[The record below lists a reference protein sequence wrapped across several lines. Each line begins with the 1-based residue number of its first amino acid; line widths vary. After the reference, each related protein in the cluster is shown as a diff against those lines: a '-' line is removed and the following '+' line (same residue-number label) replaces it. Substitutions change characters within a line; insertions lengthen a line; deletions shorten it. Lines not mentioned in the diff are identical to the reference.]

1 MSNFKNYS
9 LNGRIELHH
18 LFKASGLFDHMKK
31 QILVVDDELSILKLL
46 NFILSKEYDLVIK
59 QNGADAINWLED
71 GNDPALIISDL
82 EMPYI
87 DGGSFIRN
95 LKISG
100 FYRDTPVIL
109 LSGADNLE
117 RIVEGM
123 SYRADHY
130 LKKPFN
136 PAELKS
142 CIVHALNQYDLTN
155 S

>member
-1 MSNFKNYS
+1 M
-9 LNGRIELHH
+9 R
-18 LFKASGLFDHMKK
+18 K

-46 NFILSKEYDLVIK
+46 NFILSKDYDLVIK
-59 QNGADAINWLED
+59 QNGADAISWLED

-109 LSGADNLE
+109 LSGADNLDN
-117 RIVEGM
+117 IVSSM
-123 SYRADHY
+123 PFQADCY
-130 LKKPFN
+130 FKKPFN

-142 CIVHALNQYDLTN
+142 SILEALLYSDVKNN
-155 S
+155 

>member
-1 MSNFKNYS
+1 MSF
-9 LNGRIELHH
+9 
-18 LFKASGLFDHMKK
+18 MKK

-46 NFILSKEYDLVIK
+46 NFILSKDYDLVIK
-59 QNGADAINWLED
+59 QNGADAISWLED

-87 DGGSFIRN
+87 DGESFIRN

-117 RIVEGM
+117 NIVAKM
-123 SYRADHY
+123 PFQADCY
-130 LKKPFN
+130 FKKPFN
-136 PAELKS
+136 PAELKLS
-142 CIVHALNQYDLTN
+142 ITDALLKYDVIHN
-155 S
+155 

>member
-1 MSNFKNYS
+1 
-9 LNGRIELHH
+9 
-18 LFKASGLFDHMKK
+18 MKK

-59 QNGADAINWLED
+59 QNGADAITWLED

-117 RIVEGM
+117 NIVAQM
-123 SYRADHY
+123 PFQADY
-130 LKKPFN
+130 FFKKPFN

-142 CIVHALNQYDLTN
+142 SITAALLHHYVAHN
-155 S
+155 

>member
-1 MSNFKNYS
+1 
-9 LNGRIELHH
+9 
-18 LFKASGLFDHMKK
+18 MKR

-46 NFILSKEYDLVIK
+46 NFILSKEYNLIIK
-59 QNGADAINWLED
+59 QNGADAISWLED
-71 GNDPALIISDL
+71 GNDPDLIISDL

-117 RIVEGM
+117 TIVEQM
-123 SYRADHY
+123 PYRADY
-130 LKKPFN
+130 FFKKPFN
-136 PAELKS
+136 PA
-142 CIVHALNQYDLTN
+142 
-155 S
+155 

>member
-1 MSNFKNYS
+1 M
-9 LNGRIELHH
+9 R
-18 LFKASGLFDHMKK
+18 K

-46 NFILSKEYDLVIK
+46 NFILSKDYDLVIK
-59 QNGADAINWLED
+59 QNGADAISWLED

-109 LSGADNLE
+109 LSGADNLDN
-117 RIVEGM
+117 IVSRM
-123 SYRADHY
+123 PFQADCY
-130 LKKPFN
+130 FKKPFN

-142 CIVHALNQYDLTN
+142 SISEALLYSDVRNN
-155 S
+155 

>member
-1 MSNFKNYS
+1 
-9 LNGRIELHH
+9 
-18 LFKASGLFDHMKK
+18 MKK

-46 NFILSKEYDLVIK
+46 NFILSKDYDLVIK
-59 QNGADAINWLED
+59 QNGADAISWLED

-109 LSGADNLE
+109 LSGADNLDN
-117 RIVEGM
+117 IVQQM
-123 SYRADHY
+123 PFRADCY
-130 LKKPFN
+130 FKKPFN
-136 PAELKS
+136 PTELKS
-142 CIVHALNQYDLTN
+142 SITETLQKHNVANN
-155 S
+155 

>member
-1 MSNFKNYS
+1 
-9 LNGRIELHH
+9 
-18 LFKASGLFDHMKK
+18 MKK

-59 QNGADAINWLED
+59 QNGADAITWLED

-117 RIVEGM
+117 NIVAQM
-123 SYRADHY
+123 PFQADCFF
-130 LKKPFN
+130 KKPFN

-142 CIVHALNQYDLTN
+142 SITAALLHHDVTHN
-155 S
+155 

>member
-1 MSNFKNYS
+1 M
-9 LNGRIELHH
+9 R
-18 LFKASGLFDHMKK
+18 K

-46 NFILSKEYDLVIK
+46 NFILSKDYDLVIK
-59 QNGADAINWLED
+59 QNGADAISWLED

-109 LSGADNLE
+109 LSGADNLDN
-117 RIVEGM
+117 IVSRM
-123 SYRADHY
+123 PFQADCY
-130 LKKPFN
+130 FKKPFN
-136 PAELKS
+136 PTELKIS
-142 CIVHALNQYDLTN
+142 ISEALLYSDVRNN
-155 S
+155 

>member
-1 MSNFKNYS
+1 
-9 LNGRIELHH
+9 
-18 LFKASGLFDHMKK
+18 MKK

-46 NFILSKEYDLVIK
+46 NFILSKDYDLIIK
-59 QNGADAINWLED
+59 QNGADAICWLEE

-100 FYRDTPVIL
+100 FYRDTPIIL
-109 LSGADNLE
+109 LSGADNLDSL
-117 RIVEGM
+117 VNKM
-123 SYRADHY
+123 PFRADCY
-130 LKKPFN
+130 FKKPFN
-136 PAELKS
+136 PTELKLS
-142 CIVHALNQYDLTN
+142 IIDILQKHNVAN

>member
-1 MSNFKNYS
+1 MSIM
-9 LNGRIELHH
+9 R
-18 LFKASGLFDHMKK
+18 K

-46 NFILSKEYDLVIK
+46 NFILSKDYDLVIK
-59 QNGADAINWLED
+59 QNGADAISWLED

-109 LSGADNLE
+109 LSGADNLDN
-117 RIVEGM
+117 IVSKM
-123 SYRADHY
+123 PFQADCY
-130 LKKPFN
+130 FKKPFN

-142 CIVHALNQYDLTN
+142 SISEALLYSDVRNN
-155 S
+155 

>member
-1 MSNFKNYS
+1 
-9 LNGRIELHH
+9 
-18 LFKASGLFDHMKK
+18 MKK

-46 NFILSKEYDLVIK
+46 NFILSKDYDLVIK
-59 QNGADAINWLED
+59 QNGADAISWLED

-109 LSGADNLE
+109 LSGADNLDK
-117 RIVEGM
+117 IVEQIPF
-123 SYRADHY
+123 RADCY
-130 LKKPFN
+130 FINPFN
-136 PAELKS
+136 PTELKS
-142 CIVHALNQYDLTN
+142 SITEILQKHNVANN
-155 S
+155 

>member
-1 MSNFKNYS
+1 
-9 LNGRIELHH
+9 
-18 LFKASGLFDHMKK
+18 MKK

-59 QNGADAINWLED
+59 QNGADAISWLED

-109 LSGADNLE
+109 LSGADNLDK
-117 RIVEGM
+117 IVEQM
-123 SYRADHY
+123 PFRADCY
-130 LKKPFN
+130 FKKPFN
-136 PAELKS
+136 PTELKS
-142 CIVHALNQYDLTN
+142 SITETLQKHNVENN
-155 S
+155 

>member
-1 MSNFKNYS
+1 
-9 LNGRIELHH
+9 
-18 LFKASGLFDHMKK
+18 MKR

-46 NFILSKEYDLVIK
+46 NFILSKDYDLVIK
-59 QNGADAINWLED
+59 QNGADAIAWLED

-117 RIVEGM
+117 TIVEQM
-123 SYRADHY
+123 PYRADCFF
-130 LKKPFN
+130 KKPFN
-136 PAELKS
+136 PAELKLS
-142 CIVHALNQYDLTN
+142 IRTALNQYELAN
-155 S
+155 N

>member
-1 MSNFKNYS
+1 M
-9 LNGRIELHH
+9 R
-18 LFKASGLFDHMKK
+18 K

-46 NFILSKEYDLVIK
+46 NFILSKDYDLIIK
-59 QNGADAINWLED
+59 QNGADAISWLED

-109 LSGADNLE
+109 LSGADNLDY
-117 RIVEGM
+117 IVSRM
-123 SYRADHY
+123 PFQADCY
-130 LKKPFN
+130 FKKPFN

-142 CIVHALNQYDLTN
+142 SITEALSYSDVRNN
-155 S
+155 

>member
-1 MSNFKNYS
+1 
-9 LNGRIELHH
+9 
-18 LFKASGLFDHMKK
+18 MKK

-59 QNGADAINWLED
+59 QNGADAITWLEE

-117 RIVEGM
+117 NIVAQM
-123 SYRADHY
+123 PFQADCFF
-130 LKKPFN
+130 KKPFN

-142 CIVHALNQYDLTN
+142 SITAALLHHDVTHN
-155 S
+155 

>member
-1 MSNFKNYS
+1 
-9 LNGRIELHH
+9 
-18 LFKASGLFDHMKK
+18 MKK

-46 NFILSKEYDLVIK
+46 NFILSKDYDLVIK
-59 QNGADAINWLED
+59 QNGADAISWLED

-117 RIVEGM
+117 TIVEQM
-123 SYRADHY
+123 PYRADCFF
-130 LKKPFN
+130 KKPFN

-142 CIVHALNQYDLTN
+142 SISAALVQYDLSN